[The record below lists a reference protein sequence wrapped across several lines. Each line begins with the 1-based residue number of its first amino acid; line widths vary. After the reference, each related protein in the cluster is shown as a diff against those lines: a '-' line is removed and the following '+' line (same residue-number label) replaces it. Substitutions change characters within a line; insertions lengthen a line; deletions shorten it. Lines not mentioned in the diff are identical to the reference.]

1 MSNFLE
7 SKRWRNK
14 ANKYNVHQRR
24 PVGSLSSGKSNLGGS
39 VSTLK
44 KLPLSSMNAGDTHND
59 SKTPIKKKNTMNFKK
74 TSNLNNG
81 FNEIDF

>member
-1 MSNFLE
+1 MQTFLE

-14 ANKYNVHQRR
+14 ANKYNVNQRR
-24 PVGSLSSGKSNLGGS
+24 PVASLSGKSNHLGGS

-44 KLPLSSMNAGDTHND
+44 KLPLSSMNSGDNHND

-74 TSNLNNG
+74 TQNNG
-81 FNEIDF
+81 FNDIDF